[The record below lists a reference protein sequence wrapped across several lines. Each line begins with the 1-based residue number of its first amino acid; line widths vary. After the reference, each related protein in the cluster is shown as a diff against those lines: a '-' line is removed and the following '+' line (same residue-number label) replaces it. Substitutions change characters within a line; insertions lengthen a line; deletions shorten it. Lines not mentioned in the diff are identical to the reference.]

1 MPDSTAQRLLAEI
14 LATGKRQGLTQA
26 LIAERAGLAAETLSR
41 LKRADDVRLSSLQRL
56 AAVVGL
62 RLTLVADDDL
72 AEQIGRREL
81 F

>member
-1 MPDSTAQRLLAEI
+1 MPESIAQKLLKEI
-14 LATGKRQGLTQA
+14 LATGKQQGLTQS

-41 LKRADDVRLSSLQRL
+41 LKKADDVRLSSLQRL

-72 AEQIGRREL
+72 AEQIGRRNL

>member
-1 MPDSTAQRLLAEI
+1 MPESIAQKLLNEI
-14 LATGKRQGLTQA
+14 LATGKRQGLTQS

-41 LKRADDVRLSSLQRL
+41 LKKADDVRLSSLQRL

-72 AEQIGRREL
+72 AEQVSRRDL

>member
-1 MPDSTAQRLLAEI
+1 MPESIAQKLLTEI
-14 LATGKRQGLTQA
+14 LATGKGQGLTQS

-41 LKRADDVRLSSLQRL
+41 LKKADDVRLSSLQRL

-72 AEQIGRREL
+72 AEQVSRRDL

>member
-1 MPDSTAQRLLAEI
+1 MPKSIAQKLLNEI
-14 LATGKRQGLTQA
+14 LAACKQQGLTQSV
-26 LIAERAGLAAETLSR
+26 IAERAGLAAETLSR
-41 LKRADDVRLSSLQRL
+41 LKKADDVRLSSLQRL

-72 AEQIGRREL
+72 AEQIGRRDL

>member
-1 MPDSTAQRLLAEI
+1 MPKSIAQNLLNEI
-14 LATGKRQGLTQA
+14 LAAGKQQRLTQSV
-26 LIAERAGLAAETLSR
+26 IAERAGLAAETLSR
-41 LKRADDVRLSSLQRL
+41 LKKADDVRLSSLQRL

-72 AEQIGRREL
+72 AEQISRRDL

>member
-1 MPDSTAQRLLAEI
+1 MPKSIAQKLLNEI
-14 LATGKRQGLTQA
+14 LAACKQQGLTQSV
-26 LIAERAGLAAETLSR
+26 IAERAGLAAETLSR
-41 LKRADDVRLSSLQRL
+41 LKKADDVRLSSLQRL

-72 AEQIGRREL
+72 AEQISRRDL